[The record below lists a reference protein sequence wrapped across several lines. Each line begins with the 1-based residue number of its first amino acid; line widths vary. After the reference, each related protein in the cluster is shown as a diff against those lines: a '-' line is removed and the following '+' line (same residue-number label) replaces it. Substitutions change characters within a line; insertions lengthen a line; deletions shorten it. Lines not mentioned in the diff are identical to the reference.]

1 MTFLPHWRWLC
12 FELPYLGLRP
22 WHCSITK
29 LEGADSTMP
38 TCFKPQ
44 IGTYSRSTR
53 TSTSRLPSQYC
64 LGPTLVNFRVRIGTS
79 FSYIARPC
87 NTKIFTMFYFHKV
100 KYFCIVKTTFFCAQ
114 LTSQWSSPAEVSS
127 SNPAETTND
136 PDLSDDDSNDNKDD
150 DNTNNDDDSNDNK
163 VADYEDDYG
172 KGFISAGII
181 NEDGYEK
188 RFITVGVFKD
198 DDEEYAD
205 TVVFPS
211 QRTDF

>member
-1 MTFLPHWRWLC
+1 
-12 FELPYLGLRP
+12 
-22 WHCSITK
+22 
-29 LEGADSTMP
+29 MP
-38 TCFKPQ
+38 PCFKPQ
-44 IGTYSRSTR
+44 IGTYSSSTR
-53 TSTSRLPSQYC
+53 RSLAVSHPSTVLAQRWLTSEFELE
-64 LGPTLVNFRVRIGTS
+64 LVFPVWLD
-79 FSYIARPC
+79 P
-87 NTKIFTMFYFHKV
+87 KIFTMFYFHKV